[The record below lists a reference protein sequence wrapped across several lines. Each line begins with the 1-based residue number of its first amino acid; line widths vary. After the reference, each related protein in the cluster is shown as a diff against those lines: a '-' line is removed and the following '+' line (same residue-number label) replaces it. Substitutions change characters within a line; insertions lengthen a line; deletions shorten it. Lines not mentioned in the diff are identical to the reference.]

1 MKTKKEKTNPIDLF
15 LGILFA
21 WIVVLIFTQV
31 LFRYLLNSSLNW
43 TEELAKYLFVW
54 MTFIGAAAAFKDRM
68 LIGVDFF
75 VQLLPAKYR
84 RLADWTDVFL
94 VTAFSLIAT
103 VLGYIWTY
111 DVWGTLSPALELPLA
126 LLLYAAFPTASA
138 IICIVGIRRLL
149 NNDLSNDREE
159 EETAL

>member
-1 MKTKKEKTNPIDLF
+1 MKTEKEKTNPIDLL
-15 LGILFA
+15 LGVLFA
-21 WIVVLIFTQV
+21 VIIVLIFTQV

-54 MTFIGAAAAFKDRM
+54 LTFIGAAAAFKDRM
-68 LIGVDFF
+68 LIGVDYF
-75 VQLLPAKYR
+75 VQLLPAKYQR
-84 RLADWTDVFL
+84 FANWVDVLL

-103 VLGYIWTY
+103 VLGYVWTY

-126 LLLYAAFPTASA
+126 LLLYAAFPTASV

-149 NNDLSNDREE
+149 TNDLMNEDEK